1 MPQLSETMEE
11 GTLLNSRFAGL
22 EDRVALVTG
31 SGRGIGR
38 CIAEN
43 LAAQGSRVAEVDRV
57 WPDGGEQGGHGRLRV
72 AADLRQPAEIE
83 SAFGRIERELGA
95 VEILV
100 CNAGLIRTGS
110 ITDIDARDW
119 AEVMEVNATAPFLL
133 ARRAIPAM
141 RAAGFGR
148 IIHVSSN
155 AAKMGGVTSAPVYGA
170 SKAATDTM
178 LRSLALAEGR
188 RGITANAVAACLVAT
203 DMLAD
208 AGLDERIV
216 ERIPAGRLG
225 SPEDVAAAVLFLASD
240 EAGFVNGEVMD
251 VNGGFYVD

>member
-1 MPQLSETMEE
+1 M
-11 GTLLNSRFAGL
+11 LLNSRFAGL
-22 EDRVALVTG
+22 RGRVALVTG
-31 SGRGIGR
+31 ASRGIGL

-43 LAAQGSRVAEVDRV
+43 LHAQGCRVAELDLEPPRDHDHDTAV
-57 WPDGGEQGGHGRLRV
+57 RLSIR
-72 AADLRQPAEIE
+72 ADLRIPEQIDA
-83 SAFGRIERELGA
+83 AFTTVERDLGP

-100 CNAGLIRTGS
+100 SNAGVIRTGS
-110 ITDIDARDW
+110 VTDIDKHDW
-119 AEVMEVNATAPFLL
+119 ADVMAVNSTAPFLL
-133 ARRAIPAM
+133 ARRAIPSM

-178 LRSLALAEGR
+178 LRSIALAEGR
-188 RGITANAVAACLVAT
+188 RGITANAVAACLVET

-208 AGLDERIV
+208 AGLDERII

-225 SPEDVAAAVLFLASD
+225 SPLDIAAAVLFLASD
-240 EAGFVNGEVMD
+240 EAGFITGEVMD

>member
-1 MPQLSETMEE
+1 MSS
-11 GTLLNSRFAGL
+11 LLRTRFAGL
-22 EDRVALVTG
+22 DGRVALVTG
-31 SGRGIGR
+31 AGRGIGR

-43 LAAQGSRVAEVDRV
+43 LGAQGCHVADLDLAFPAENDS
-57 WPDGGEQGGHGRLRV
+57 EASGRL
-72 AADLRQPAEIE
+72 ALTADLRDPQQID
-83 SAFGRIERELGA
+83 SAFTAVEREFGP

-100 CNAGLIRTGS
+100 CSAGVIRTGS
-110 ITDIDARDW
+110 ITDIDTDAW
-119 AEVMEVNATAPFLL
+119 GHVMAVNSTAPFLL
-133 ARRAIPAM
+133 SRRAIPAM

-178 LRSLALAEGR
+178 LRSIALAEAR
-188 RGITANAVAACLVAT
+188 HGITANAVAACLVET

-208 AGLDERIV
+208 AGVDRRII

-225 SPEDVAAAVLFLASD
+225 TPQDVAAAVLFLASD
-240 EAGFVNGEVMD
+240 EAGFITAEVMD

>member
-1 MPQLSETMEE
+1 MLVK
-11 GTLLNSRFAGL
+11 SRFAGL
-22 EDRVALVTG
+22 DGRVALVTG
-31 SGRGIGR
+31 AGRGIGQ
-38 CIAEN
+38 CISEN
-43 LAAQGSRVAEVDRV
+43 LRSQGCRVAELDLVLSDAPASDRARRI
-57 WPDGGEQGGHGRLRV
+57 GIRT
-72 AADLRQPAEIE
+72 DLRNPADIE
-83 SAFGRIERELGA
+83 SAFAVIERELGA

-100 CNAGLIRTGS
+100 CNAGVIRTGS

-119 AEVMEVNATAPFLL
+119 SEVMAVNSTAPFLL

-141 RAAGFGR
+141 RSAGFGR

-178 LRSLALAEGR
+178 LRSLALAEAR
-188 RGITANAVAACLVAT
+188 HGITANAVAACLIDT
-203 DMLAD
+203 GMLAD
-208 AGLDERIV
+208 AGLDEGII

-225 SPEDVAAAVLFLASD
+225 SPQDIAAAVLFLASD
-240 EAGFVNGEVMD
+240 DAGFITAEVMD